1 MSELIPPT
9 ETSEPIPIRTGTV
22 IADDH
27 RQEPAVRLGSA
38 RGGWW
43 RQVGWRHLVA
53 WVALFFG
60 LFPILFLVSAALNPI
75 GTLSTSQLVPTGASL
90 ENFGKLFDRTEYVAW
105 YWNTMLIALVAGA
118 LSMFISACAAYAYS
132 RFRFRG
138 RRLGLLGLLLIQMFP
153 QFLAI
158 VTLYLMFTIITD
170 YYPRIGFNTPWSLI
184 ILYLGGALGA
194 NTWLMKGFL
203 DTIPKDLD
211 ESARVD
217 GATHAQ
223 IFFGII
229 LPLITPILAVT
240 GLLGFIAYVNEFL
253 IANVFLTDPSSKT
266 LAVGLW
272 GLVAGERNNNFG
284 MFAAGAVPAAIP
296 TVVLFQILQRFIVGG
311 LTTGAVKG

>member
-1 MSELIPPT
+1 MSELIPPS

-22 IADDH
+22 IAED
-27 RQEPAVRLGSA
+27 QNEAVVRLGSA
-38 RGGWW
+38 KGGWW
-43 RQVGWRHLVA
+43 RQVGWRHLIA

-60 LFPILFLVSAALNPI
+60 LFPILFLFSAAINPI
-75 GTLSTSQLVPTGASL
+75 GTLSTAQLIPNGASL
-90 ENFGKLFDRTEYVAW
+90 ENFSKLFDRTEYVHW
-105 YWNTMLIALVAGA
+105 YWNTLLIAVVAGT

-132 RFRFRG
+132 RFRFKG

-158 VTLYLMFTIITD
+158 VTLYLMFTTITD

-184 ILYLGGALGA
+184 ILYLGGALGV

-284 MFAAGAVPAAIP
+284 VFAAGSVLAAIP
-296 TVVLFQILQRFIVGG
+296 TVLLFQILQRFIVGG

>member
-1 MSELIPPT
+1 MSELIPPS
-9 ETSEPIPIRTGTV
+9 ETSEPIPIRTGT
-22 IADDH
+22 ITADD
-27 RQEPAVRLGSA
+27 QKEAVVRLGSA
-38 RGGWW
+38 KGGWW
-43 RQVGWRHLVA
+43 RQVGWRHLIA

-60 LFPILFLVSAALNPI
+60 LFPILFLFSAAINPI
-75 GTLSTSQLVPTGASL
+75 GTLSTATLIPKGASL
-90 ENFGKLFDRTEYVAW
+90 ENFSKLFASTEYVHW
-105 YWNTMLIALVAGA
+105 YWNTLLISVVAGT

-132 RFRFRG
+132 RFRFKG
-138 RRLGLLGLLLIQMFP
+138 RRMGLLSLLLIQMFP

-158 VTLYLMFTIITD
+158 VTLYLMFTTITD

-184 ILYLGGALGA
+184 ILYLGGALGV

-240 GLLGFIAYVNEFL
+240 GLLGFIGYVNEFL
-253 IANVFLTDPSSKT
+253 IANVFLTDPESKT
-266 LAVGLW
+266 LAVGLF

-284 MFAAGAVPAAIP
+284 VFAAGAVLAAIP